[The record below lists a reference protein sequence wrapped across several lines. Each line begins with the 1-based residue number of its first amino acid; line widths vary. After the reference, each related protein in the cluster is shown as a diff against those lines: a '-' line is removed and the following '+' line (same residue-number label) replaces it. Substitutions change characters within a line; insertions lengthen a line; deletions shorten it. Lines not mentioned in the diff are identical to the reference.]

1 MKKYDINRI
10 IMLVAVAM
18 LSMLPSQA
26 EPGISIVSSST
37 SAEQSYL
44 LSIIG
49 RIEVK
54 ANTISL
60 ISHEGECLATE
71 PIDVALKLVFNTYS
85 SLPTV
90 SDESQEPTVCFS
102 EQNDVV
108 QVQGLES
115 SCVVRVFSLQGVLV
129 LQQTLPQGYGEVDC
143 SALMSGYYILQVG
156 TRVVKIYKR

>member
-1 MKKYDINRI
+1 
-10 IMLVAVAM
+10 MLVAVAL

-71 PIDVALKLVFNTYS
+71 PIDVALKLVEPRFQFS
-85 SLPTV
+85 CAFPVAAPWVIHSLIPI
-90 SDESQEPTVCFS
+90 SH
-102 EQNDVV
+102 
-108 QVQGLES
+108 
-115 SCVVRVFSLQGVLV
+115 
-129 LQQTLPQGYGEVDC
+129 
-143 SALMSGYYILQVG
+143 
-156 TRVVKIYKR
+156 IYKMGLNAYSCIEN